1 MESAFQNLNWLAIL
15 VASVSAFV
23 IGSLWYSA
31 LMFQNPWMKANNF
44 TDESTADAN
53 MLKIFGLSFLL
64 MFIAAFSLAMYL
76 GPDAGGAFG
85 ATAGFMAG
93 AFWVMAFMGVVYL
106 FERKPLALWLVN
118 GGYSVVALT
127 VMGLIIGAW
136 Q

>member
-1 MESAFQNLNWLAIL
+1 MESAFENLNWLAIL
-15 VASVSAFV
+15 VASVSAFA

-31 LMFQNPWMKANNF
+31 LMFQKPWMKANNF
-44 TDESTADAN
+44 TDESIAGAN

-76 GPDAGGAFG
+76 GPGAGGSFG

-106 FERKPLALWLVN
+106 FERRPLPFGW
-118 GGYSVVALT
+118 
-127 VMGLIIGAW
+127 
-136 Q
+136 

>member
-1 MESAFQNLNWLAIL
+1 MESAFQTLNWLAI
-15 VASVSAFV
+15 VVSSVSAFI

-31 LMFQNPWMKANNF
+31 LMFQKPWMKANNF
-44 TDESTADAN
+44 TEESVAGGN
-53 MLKIFGLSFLL
+53 MLKIFGFSFIL

-76 GPDAGGAFG
+76 GPGAGAAFG

-93 AFWVMAFMGVVYL
+93 AFWVMAFMGVTYL